1 MKILFGAGEYG
12 RYALK
17 KYGKEDV
24 FCFVDND
31 ATRIGQ
37 MVDGV
42 EIISFEHFLRI
53 YREYEVI
60 LTVQHTTQIK
70 KQLEM
75 HGIKNYKCFA
85 DDETGGLRTHI
96 DELIYNP
103 YAYVDDGKLYHSSS
117 AVIQMQIN
125 DVNAKVEE
133 VYAQDILF
141 NEVEIETINRCN
153 GGCSFCPVSVKNDT
167 REYKLMSEELFH
179 KIIDELAEL
188 SYSGHLALFSNN
200 EPFLDERIVSF
211 HQYARSRLPY
221 AKMHLYTNGT
231 LLTIDKFQEI
241 VKYLDEL
248 IIDNYNQEL
257 KLIPSCAKI
266 AEYCEIHPELKKKV
280 TIVLRKID
288 EVLTTRGGSAPN
300 APKVSYPEAK
310 CVRPFQQMII
320 RPDGK
325 VSLCCNDALGKNTL
339 GDVSNNSLVQVWY
352 NDRFKMVR
360 ECLYKGRENWESCKY
375 CDVLGYTPF

>member
-1 MKILFGAGEYG
+1 MKKILFGAGEYG
-12 RYALK
+12 RYALN
-17 KYGKEDV
+17 KYGKENV

-31 ATRIGQ
+31 TARTGQ
-37 MVDGV
+37 TIDGV

-53 YREYEVI
+53 YQDYEII
-60 LTVQHTTQIK
+60 LTVEHTTQIK
-70 KQLEM
+70 KQLEA
-75 HGIKNYKCFA
+75 HGIYDYKCLA
-85 DDETGGLRTHI
+85 GVESGGLKTYVG
-96 DELIYNP
+96 ELVYNP
-103 YAYVDDGKLYHSSS
+103 YAYTADGMLFQSS
-117 AVIQMQIN
+117 ASAIQLQIE
-125 DVNAKVEE
+125 DVNAKTEE
-133 VYAQDILF
+133 LYRQGGLF
-141 NEVEIETINRCN
+141 NEIEIETINRCN

-167 REYKLMSEELFH
+167 REYKLMSEELFR

-188 SYSGHLALFSNN
+188 SYSDHLALFSNN
-200 EPFLDERIVSF
+200 EPFLDERIISF
-211 HQYARSRLPY
+211 HQYARSRLPH

-257 KLIPSCAKI
+257 KLIPQCAAI
-266 AEYCEIHPELKKKV
+266 ADYCEAHPELKEKV

-288 EVLTTRGGSAPN
+288 EVLTTRGGDAPN
-300 APKVSYPEAK
+300 APKVSYPEAR

-339 GDVSNNSLVQVWY
+339 GDVSKDTLVQVWY

-360 ECLYKGRENWESCKY
+360 ECLYQGRENWEHCKY
-375 CDVLGYTPF
+375 CDVFCYT